1 MIGRSVVPDSGE
13 ATEYASLARE
23 VRRSGEMADAL
34 RRRIYGPGIDGVA
47 DSDSLW
53 AELAASESA
62 LRDALAA
69 QGRVS
74 RESSAGLILSA
85 GTAAKDGT
93 LGRDTTGLQVDVQLR
108 MERVPTSVVHLLDP
122 GDQPLTTTRVRN
134 ASGRPRRVR
143 VTCSVE
149 GYSASA
155 VATME
160 VPPRETATAHQL
172 PTFFPDRLRQV
183 TELTRATLHV
193 AVDDLDGNQETHTTA
208 RLWLL
213 ARNTA
218 CLQVTDPATGAQVDL
233 TRYLAAW
240 VTPHEETVLRALRAA
255 ADHHPQ
261 RSIAG
266 YQGDAEFVD
275 TQIEAM
281 YAALKASEITYI
293 NSVICFGQAHDESMQ
308 KVRLPRESLGE
319 RSANCIDGT
328 VLFAS
333 LAEAASLNP
342 GIVLVP
348 GHAFLAWQPEQGGRW
363 DYLETTMIADHTFGE
378 AQAMGRKLAS
388 INGSLNDD
396 TGRPLLDIVSLAEA
410 RVVHGV
416 VPIE

>member
-1 MIGRSVVPDSGE
+1 MTGRSD
-13 ATEYASLARE
+13 ASESAEGAQYSSLTRE
-23 VRRSGEMADAL
+23 VRQRGESADAL
-34 RRRIYGPGIDGVA
+34 RRRIYRTDLGDVA
-47 DSDSLW
+47 DSLW

-62 LRDALAA
+62 LRDALAE
-69 QGRVS
+69 QGQMS

-85 GTAAKDGT
+85 GPVAAKDGT
-93 LGRDTTGLQVDVQLR
+93 LGRDTTGLEADVQLR
-108 MERVPTSVVHLLDP
+108 MERVPTSVVNLLDP
-122 GDQPLTTTRVRN
+122 TGQPLTTTQVRN
-134 ASGRPRRVR
+134 TSTRTRRMR

-155 VATME
+155 VTTVE
-160 VPPRETATAHQL
+160 VPRGTTATVDQL

-193 AVDDLDGNQETHTTA
+193 AVDDLGGNQETHTTA

-218 CLQVTDPATGAQVDL
+218 CLQVTDPATGSQVDL

-240 VTPHEETVLRALRAA
+240 VTPHEESVLRALRDG

-261 RSIAG
+261 KTIAG
-266 YQGDAEFVD
+266 YQGDAQFVD
-275 TQIEAM
+275 LQIEAM
-281 YAALKASEITYI
+281 YAALKASEITYV
-293 NSVICFGQAHDESMQ
+293 NSVICFGQTHDESMQ
-308 KVRLPRESLGE
+308 KVRLPRESLAE

-348 GHAFLAWQPEQGGRW
+348 GHAFLAWQPEPGGGW
-363 DYLETTMIADHTFGE
+363 DYLETTMMADHTFDE
-378 AQAMGRKLAS
+378 ARATGRRLAS
-388 INGSLNDD
+388 INSSLKDS
-396 TGRPLLDIVSLAEA
+396 TGRPLLDIVSLADA

-416 VPIE
+416 VPME